1 MRIFRIVNAIPND
14 HSNETNFDAEPSI
27 AVNPANPHEMI
38 ITAFTP
44 TEGGNPNGPLL
55 FSSDGG
61 ETWGFKFDIPGGMPL
76 DQSPCFAR
84 ASNELYL
91 GALRGDN
98 QDLNVL
104 RTGDPSSG
112 TASIAESR
120 PPVDQPW
127 VEATTVIGGPDNGKD
142 RVYVGYNGDGARSA
156 TVDVCLDALAANPV
170 FNQVQLDPRNPNP
183 NDGYEI
189 RPAIQND
196 GTVYIAYLSR
206 SSFVGSDSV
215 ADIVVAR
222 DDNWGSN
229 NPPFAALTDP
239 GDGKAGKLVATNVP
253 ISEGTIG
260 GVRLNNDFNIAVDP
274 TNSSTVYI
282 VWCDNAGP
290 NYTLRVRRSL
300 NRGVDWSGDLLTAD
314 NATLATMII
323 NSQGTVGLLYQQLV
337 AGNMETHFRTTS
349 DGTNWDD
356 MLLART
362 ATSPSFAGDYARLF
376 SVGPHFYGVFPAM
389 NTPDPANFFPNG
401 GGSFRFQRNTQ
412 GNQLIGTDGVAV
424 IAPSLDPFFFKVEE
438 KNVTFILNRNPIG
451 QDEVDA
457 RRLQPRNTP
466 GGLPMPDVFRVAVD
480 GFTAAE
486 LGIAGAGSTLNVAS
500 PLGGMTITCTGNF
513 SENGDYGTE
522 IQLFTFLYNIDFP
535 DDSAFTPGGDVT
547 LNVTAGTVPASAVLT
562 LIKQPDPFLLH
573 GDPAWLSID
582 LRLFVVRP
590 NDTWFGVTM
599 GSNAA
604 AAPGFIQQ
612 VTQALTAGQ
621 GSAGGQTFDS
631 LSPDEQQSKLYL
643 QPNDENNTP
652 VFNFVLAKVH
662 YIGLIGAMNVRMFFR
677 LRQTQ
682 VTYAPYDYPPGAQY
696 RRTTPPPGGQ
706 PIALAGIENGEY
718 VTVPCFALPRI
729 DSTTVAMD
737 QQTDSPNVQT
747 ITAHGDGSEVDTFFG
762 CWVDINQP
770 DLRLP
775 VDVPPLQDGPFNIND
790 PNVNFRPVPLKAA
803 LARNLHLC
811 VIAEID
817 FDPTPIPLG
826 KDPSNWDKLA
836 QRNIV
841 WSDAGSAQSV
851 TTFEIRPTS
860 MALQAKQK
868 PDELMIDWNNLPPGV
883 TAQIY
888 IPAVNVETI
897 LGMADRMYSSH
908 RLTRFDAHTL
918 QCKTGGISYIP
929 IPAGAGSSYAGL
941 LTVDLPGKLPRGE
954 VYNVVVRQLTNAFGK
969 ATPPP
974 PPPPSIG
981 IRRAVAAVV
990 ARGEVEWRRVIGAFQ
1005 LTIPVRNKELLL
1017 VREERDLSVLRWISG
1032 FIPHH
1037 SRWYPVFHRYLSQIA
1052 GRVSTFG
1059 GDPSQILP
1067 SPTGDGRHKHRRH
1080 PEPEGEERRAFTGKI
1095 AGLIFD
1101 GFGDFEGF
1109 LLDTEDGE
1117 RKFLSR
1123 EKEIEELAER
1133 AWRDRLRI
1141 TVWVERD
1148 EPHRPLSIIIRQPP
1162 APFWH

>member
-1 MRIFRIVNAIPND
+1 
-14 HSNETNFDAEPSI
+14 
-27 AVNPANPHEMI
+27 
-38 ITAFTP
+38 
-44 TEGGNPNGPLL
+44 
-55 FSSDGG
+55 
-61 ETWGFKFDIPGGMPL
+61 
-76 DQSPCFAR
+76 
-84 ASNELYL
+84 
-91 GALRGDN
+91 
-98 QDLNVL
+98 
-104 RTGDPSSG
+104 
-112 TASIAESR
+112 
-120 PPVDQPW
+120 
-127 VEATTVIGGPDNGKD
+127 
-142 RVYVGYNGDGARSA
+142 
-156 TVDVCLDALAANPV
+156 
-170 FNQVQLDPRNPNP
+170 
-183 NDGYEI
+183 
-189 RPAIQND
+189 
-196 GTVYIAYLSR
+196 
-206 SSFVGSDSV
+206 
-215 ADIVVAR
+215 
-222 DDNWGSN
+222 
-229 NPPFAALTDP
+229 
-239 GDGKAGKLVATNVP
+239 
-253 ISEGTIG
+253 
-260 GVRLNNDFNIAVDP
+260 
-274 TNSSTVYI
+274 
-282 VWCDNAGP
+282 
-290 NYTLRVRRSL
+290 
-300 NRGVDWSGDLLTAD
+300 
-314 NATLATMII
+314 
-323 NSQGTVGLLYQQLV
+323 
-337 AGNMETHFRTTS
+337 
-349 DGTNWDD
+349 
-356 MLLART
+356 
-362 ATSPSFAGDYARLF
+362 
-376 SVGPHFYGVFPAM
+376 
-389 NTPDPANFFPNG
+389 
-401 GGSFRFQRNTQ
+401 
-412 GNQLIGTDGVAV
+412 
-424 IAPSLDPFFFKVEE
+424 
-438 KNVTFILNRNPIG
+438 
-451 QDEVDA
+451 
-457 RRLQPRNTP
+457 
-466 GGLPMPDVFRVAVD
+466 
-480 GFTAAE
+480 
-486 LGIAGAGSTLNVAS
+486 
-500 PLGGMTITCTGNF
+500 
-513 SENGDYGTE
+513 
-522 IQLFTFLYNIDFP
+522 
-535 DDSAFTPGGDVT
+535 
-547 LNVTAGTVPASAVLT
+547 
-562 LIKQPDPFLLH
+562 
-573 GDPAWLSID
+573 
-582 LRLFVVRP
+582 
-590 NDTWFGVTM
+590 
-599 GSNAA
+599 
-604 AAPGFIQQ
+604 
-612 VTQALTAGQ
+612 
-621 GSAGGQTFDS
+621 
-631 LSPDEQQSKLYL
+631 
-643 QPNDENNTP
+643 
-652 VFNFVLAKVH
+652 
-662 YIGLIGAMNVRMFFR
+662 
-677 LRQTQ
+677 
-682 VTYAPYDYPPGAQY
+682 
-696 RRTTPPPGGQ
+696 
-706 PIALAGIENGEY
+706 
-718 VTVPCFALPRI
+718 
-729 DSTTVAMD
+729 MD

-1162 APFWH
+1162 APIRR

>member
-1 MRIFRIVNAIPND
+1 MPYLNVDEVESALTVATSAPFSGFTQLIALPNLTWEGRQCHAIKIANGGGANRPGVYFLGGVHAREWGSPDILINFVEQLEQAFQTGTALTVGGKTFSASDIQAIVNGLDIVVFPQ
-14 HSNETNFDAEPSI
+14 
-27 AVNPANPHEMI
+27 ANPDGRNYSMNVDAMWRKNRRT
-38 ITAFTP
+38 TA
-44 TEGGNPNGPLL
+44 PNSAACPGVDVNRNYDFLWNFPQY
-55 FSSDGG
+55 FSSASGISDS
-61 ETWGFKFDIPGGMPL
+61 TDPC
-76 DQSPCFAR
+76 DSP
-84 ASNELYL
+84 
-91 GALRGDN
+91 D
-98 QDLNVL
+98 
-104 RTGDPSSG
+104 
-112 TASIAESR
+112 
-120 PPVDQPW
+120 
-127 VEATTVIGGPDNGKD
+127 PDNGTYHGSSAFSEPESQNAKWILDNFPNVQFFIDLHSYGEDILYSWGDDEDQSSDPNMNFRNSAFDGMRGVAGDAYKEYIPSDDLTTALSLANAFHDGIQVFRGKD
-142 RVYVGYNGDGARSA
+142 Y
-156 TVDVCLDALAANPV
+156 TVKPA
-170 FNQVQLDPRNPNP
+170 FNLYPT
-183 NDGYEI
+183 
-189 RPAIQND
+189 A
-196 GTVYIAYLSR
+196 GTSDDYAYSR
-206 SSFVGSDSV
+206 HFVDSSKQKVL
-215 ADIVVAR
+215 
-222 DDNWGSN
+222 
-229 NPPFAALTDP
+229 P
-239 GDGKAGKLVATNVP
+239 
-253 ISEGTIG
+253 
-260 GVRLNNDFNIAVDP
+260 
-274 TNSSTVYI
+274 
-282 VWCDNAGP
+282 
-290 NYTLRVRRSL
+290 YTLEWGAL
-300 NRGVDWSGDLLTAD
+300 GDFHPAYAEMQ
-314 NATLATMII
+314 NII
-323 NSQGTVGLLYQQLV
+323 QEITCGLLEFCL
-337 AGNMETHFRTTS
+337 TI
-349 DGTNWDD
+349 
-356 MLLART
+356 
-362 ATSPSFAGDYARLF
+362 
-376 SVGPHFYGVFPAM
+376 
-389 NTPDPANFFPNG
+389 
-401 GGSFRFQRNTQ
+401 RN
-412 GNQLIGTDGVAV
+412 
-424 IAPSLDPFFFKVEE
+424 SLRAC
-438 KNVTFILNRNPIG
+438 TFILNRNPIG

-457 RRLQPRNTP
+457 RRLQPRNTA

-486 LGIAGAGSTLNVAS
+486 LGITGAGTTLNVAS

-522 IQLFTFLYNIDFP
+522 IQRFTFLYNIDFP

-621 GSAGGQTFDS
+621 GSAGGQTFDG

-662 YIGLIGAMNVRMFFR
+662 YIGLIGAANVRMFFR

-696 RRTTPPPGGQ
+696 RRTASPPGSQ

-729 DSTTVAMD
+729 DSTAVGMD
-737 QQTDSPNVQT
+737 QQTDSPNIQT
-747 ITAHGDGSEVDTFFG
+747 ITADPGGKEVDTFFG

-790 PNVNFRPVPLKAA
+790 PNLNFRPVPLKAA

-817 FDPTPIPLG
+817 FDPTPIPPG

-860 MALQAKQK
+860 MALPAKQT

-888 IPAVNVETI
+888 LPAVNVETI

-929 IPAGAGSSYAGL
+929 IPAGAGPSYAGL

-974 PPPPSIG
+974 PPPPSIA

-1017 VREERDLSVLRWISG
+1017 VREERDLSVLRWIG
-1032 FIPHH
+1032 EFIPHH

-1059 GDPSQILP
+1059 GDPTQILP
-1067 SPTGDGRHKHRRH
+1067 SPTGDGRKKHPRH

-1095 AGLIFD
+1095 SGLIFD
-1101 GFGDFEGF
+1101 RFGDFEGF

-1117 RKFLSR
+1117 RKFFSR

-1141 TVWVERD
+1141 TVWAERH

-1162 APFWH
+1162 APFWR